1 MTRTLAALLT
11 AAAAAP
17 LGARADVLSTPASI
31 DGEGGASLAQ
41 FEEQRAALDG
51 SWSSG
56 GGRTERFEQPYGQ
69 YGPYRVYR
77 PRHDAR
83 QGFLFSIGIGGGA
96 LRVSGADPNG
106 GVGHTGAVDFGLRM
120 GYGFS
125 DRFQLFGDITADVGT
140 FGRGEDVTN
149 WVLSLRGQTVLI
161 GDREGNGLNVNAGF
175 GIGGTSITYPTEG
188 FRNDSPAGFA
198 LVAGLSYDARVARQF
213 ALSPELYVTW
223 HAVPNGPGFES
234 DNATTLG
241 LRLNFLWYAP

>member
-1 MTRTLAALLT
+1 MTRTLLALLT
-11 AAAAAP
+11 AASAASAS
-17 LGARADVLSTPASI
+17 ARADVLGATGSSI
-31 DGEGGASLAQ
+31 DAPDGAGTLGD
-41 FEEQRAALDG
+41 FEEQRAALDR
-51 SWSSG
+51 SWG
-56 GGRTERFEQPYGQ
+56 PGRSERFEQP

-83 QGFLFSIGIGGGA
+83 QGFLFSIGIGGGS
-96 LRVSGADPNG
+96 LRVTGADPNG
-106 GVGHTGAVDFGLRM
+106 GIGRTGAVDFGLRM

-140 FGRGEDVTN
+140 FGQGEDVTN

-161 GDREGNGLNVNAGF
+161 GDRAGNGLNVNAGF
-175 GIGGTSITYPTEG
+175 GIGGTSITYPTFG
-188 FRNDSPAGFA
+188 FRNDSPAALA

-213 ALSPELYVTW
+213 ALSPELYFTW

-234 DNATTLG
+234 DNATTVG

>member
-1 MTRTLAALLT
+1 MTRTLVALLT
-11 AAAAAP
+11 AASVAP
-17 LGARADVLSTPASI
+17 LSASADVLPTSASI
-31 DGEGGASLAQ
+31 DATGGATLGD
-41 FEEQRAALDG
+41 FEEQRAAIDRT
-51 SWSSG
+51 WSN
-56 GGRTERFEQPYGQ
+56 GGRTERFEQP

-83 QGFLFSIGIGGGA
+83 QGFLFAIGIGGGA

-106 GVGHTGAVDFGLRM
+106 GVGRTGAVDLGLRM

-175 GIGGTSITYPTEG
+175 GLGGTSITYPTGG
-188 FRNDSPAGFA
+188 FRNDSPAAFA

-213 ALSPELYVTW
+213 ALSPELYFTW
-223 HAVPNGPGFES
+223 HSVPNGPGFES
-234 DNATTLG
+234 DNATTVG